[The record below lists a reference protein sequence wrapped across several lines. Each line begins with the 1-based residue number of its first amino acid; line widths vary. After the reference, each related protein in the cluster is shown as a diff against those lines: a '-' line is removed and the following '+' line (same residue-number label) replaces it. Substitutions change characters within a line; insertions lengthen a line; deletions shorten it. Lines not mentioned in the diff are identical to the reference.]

1 MGEIRSSWEI
11 ARERI
16 SKLGKLSDEEKKQQR
31 ETKLRQDGNA
41 LAQKYLF
48 SGDME
53 SLLKGIN
60 RYEEQEHKLVKQAI
74 LAKLAEAVTLGIQD
88 SQHGDRIKDI
98 PGIEETERSLKGILA
113 VEPGASSIVTRIN
126 QMIQEYHQAREN
138 LGQELEKQGRET
150 LRKAG
155 ISGTAVAQVNITATG
170 EWQERQRAA
179 ASSWEGELA
188 ELRQEITRLPR

>member
-16 SKLGKLSDEEKKQQR
+16 SKLGELSDEEKRQQQ

-53 SLLKGIN
+53 SMLKGIN
-60 RYEEQEHKLVKQAI
+60 RYEEQERKLVKQAI
-74 LAKLAEAVTLGIQD
+74 LAKLADAVTLGIQD
-88 SQHGDRIKDI
+88 SQHGDRIKNI

-126 QMIQEYHQAREN
+126 RLIQEYHQARES
-138 LGQELEKQGRET
+138 LGQEIEKQGRET
-150 LRKAG
+150 LRRTG

-170 EWQERQRAA
+170 EWQERQHSL
-179 ASSWEGELA
+179 ASSREGELA
-188 ELRQEITRLPR
+188 ELRQEIARLPH

>member
-53 SLLKGIN
+53 SMLGGIN

-88 SQHGDRIKDI
+88 SQHEDRIKDI

-126 QMIQEYHQAREN
+126 QLIQEYHQARES
-138 LGQELEKQGRET
+138 LGQEIEKQGRET
-150 LRKAG
+150 LRRTG

-170 EWQERQRAA
+170 EWQDRQHSLT
-179 ASSWEGELA
+179 SSLEGELA
-188 ELRQEITRLPR
+188 ELRQEIARLPR